1 MRRFFRIVSVALGL
15 AVFGDSAQAHHS
27 QAGIFDSRK
36 TIEVTGVVRSVSWRN
51 PHGQILLSVKDEK
64 GVETIWDAETASI
77 SILRNRGV
85 DVSGRPIRV
94 GDRVTIAGS
103 PSVRARP
110 EILARSVLLPSGNEF
125 TFGSPNAYFAAG
137 KAGRLVGSAKV
148 SGDVA
153 AATAKADGLFR
164 VWSTIMSDPAA
175 FPMFKGGYP
184 LSAAGK
190 AGLAKWNPRN
200 NILLKCGTKGTPL
213 IMISPL
219 PMDFTKQGDTI
230 IMRLEEY
237 DSVRTI
243 HMSPKAVAPAAHTLF
258 GFSRGRW
265 EGTALVVET
274 DHIAAGYFDHEGTP
288 QSNQIKTVE
297 RFIPNADY
305 SRLDYVLTTTDP
317 VNFTR
322 TFELKRYF
330 VWKPENRVSPYEC
343 LDRFEPGK

>member
-1 MRRFFRIVSVALGL
+1 MRRFFCIPSVVLGL
-15 AVFGDSAQAHHS
+15 AVFVDSAHAHHS
-27 QAGIFDSRK
+27 QAGVFDSKK
-36 TIEVTGVVRSVSWRN
+36 TIEVTGVVKSVSWRN

-64 GVETIWDAETASI
+64 GVETVWDAETASI

-85 DVSGRPIRV
+85 DGSSIRV
-94 GDRVTIAGS
+94 GDRVTIAGLAS
-103 PSVRARP
+103 NRGRP
-110 EILARSVLLPSGNEF
+110 EILARSVLLPNGNEF
-125 TFGSPNAYFAAG
+125 TFGSPTPYFAAG
-137 KAGRLVGSAKV
+137 KAGRLAGSVKV
-148 SGDVA
+148 AGDVA
-153 AATAKADGLFR
+153 AAAKAKADGLFR

-184 LSAAGK
+184 LTAGGK
-190 AGLAKWNPRN
+190 AGLAKWNPRD

-219 PMDFTKQGDTI
+219 PMEFSKKGDTI
-230 IMRLEEY
+230 VMRLEEY

-243 HMSPKAVAPAAHTLF
+243 HMNSKTVAPAPHTLF

-265 EGTALVVET
+265 EGTTLVVET
-274 DHIAAGYFDHEGTP
+274 DHIAAGYFDHEGTR
-288 QSNQIKTVE
+288 QSEQIKTVE

-305 SRLDYVLTTTDP
+305 TRLDYVLTTTDP

-322 TFELKRYF
+322 PFDLKRYF
-330 VWKPENRVSPYEC
+330 VWKPENQVNPYEC